1 MHYHNIPGLVVSV
14 TSTCRADNAG
24 SNRFR
29 AKRYN
34 KVGQHRPSQS
44 FACLLEVFYPLGIRS
59 VIGQKCETVSPK
71 NPMMMDGVVATSS
84 THFFLTG
91 LLLIQLPH
99 VFLAYGDACRNKM
112 GANARQWR
120 YTVTKLSLQ
129 QYFRCSCTN
138 IKLSHVYQD
147 VNFGATNT
155 CKAGIRNARG

>member
-71 NPMMMDGVVATSS
+71 NPMMMDGVVATSVHS
-84 THFFLTG
+84 FFFNRIITDSITPCISCL
-91 LLLIQLPH
+91 
-99 VFLAYGDACRNKM
+99 
-112 GANARQWR
+112 WR
-120 YTVTKLSLQ
+120 RLSQ
-129 QYFRCSCTN
+129 QNGGKRSPVE
-138 IKLSHVYQD
+138 VYSD
-147 VNFGATNT
+147 
-155 CKAGIRNARG
+155 